1 MISQVL
7 KAINI
12 SFSKKL
18 KLNYLFV
25 FLFNIFSG
33 ILEVLSIALIIP
45 FTMLL
50 FQKDELFKNETV
62 TLIYNFFNF
71 STQESF
77 VIIFSI
83 FFFDYFNCF

>member
-25 FLFNIFSG
+25 FLFNILSG
-33 ILEVLSIALIIP
+33 ILEVLSIAFIIP

-50 FQKDELFKNETV
+50 FQKKELFENENV
-62 TLIYNFFNF
+62 ILIYNFLNF
-71 STQESF
+71 PTQETF
-77 VIIFSI
+77 VIVFSI
-83 FFFDYFNCF
+83 FF